1 MHAPT
6 LGTETKTINTI
17 SQSVCN
23 LDGEEGVITMNMQD
37 CLDINLGLQD
47 GLYIMIEVVT
57 AINKCFPSKKK
68 WLNKFFDLC
77 ASAF

>member
-57 AINKCFPSKKK
+57 TTSGLDFGAFAQQGSGH
-68 WLNKFFDLC
+68 
-77 ASAF
+77 SAV